1 MADTSLHSI
10 PVPISAGRWGPARQ
24 SGRDT
29 GRRRIP
35 LGFTLIELLVTL
47 ALVGVAAM
55 VVLPM
60 ATLME
65 TRAKEA
71 ELRVALRTLRK
82 AIDDYKAAAD
92 AGVISKATG
101 ASGYP
106 PSLNVLVTGVPRT
119 SVFGFNATPMVFLR
133 SIPRDPFDP
142 DKTTP
147 AVQTWNLRRYGAQ
160 PGDFSAGADVFD
172 VSSRSDRNA
181 LDGSRLSD
189 W

>member
-1 MADTSLHSI
+1 MLAAVVLTGVHA
-10 PVPISAGRWGPARQ
+10 SAKP
-24 SGRDT
+24 S
-29 GRRRIP
+29 RRHCS

-60 ATLME
+60 TALVE
-65 TRAKEA
+65 TRAKET

-82 AIDDYKAAAD
+82 AIDEYKVAAD
-92 AGVISKATG
+92 AGVISKTTG
-101 ASGYP
+101 SSGYP
-106 PSLNVLVTGVPRT
+106 ATLDVLVTGVPRS
-119 SVFGFNATPMVFLR
+119 SVFGFSSTPMVFLR
-133 SIPRDPFDP
+133 SIPRDPFHS
-142 DKTTP
+142 DKTVP
-147 AVQTWNLRRYGAQ
+147 AAETWNLRRYGAQ

-172 VSSRSDRNA
+172 VSSRSERTA